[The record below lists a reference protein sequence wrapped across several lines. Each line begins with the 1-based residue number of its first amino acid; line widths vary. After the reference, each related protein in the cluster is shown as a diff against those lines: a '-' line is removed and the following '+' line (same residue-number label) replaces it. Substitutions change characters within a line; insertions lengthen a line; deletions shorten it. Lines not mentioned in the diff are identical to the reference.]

1 MLQHNL
7 NALNAKL
14 NSSFISFTFR
24 GKISSHVAAYI
35 TGKALEHQDIKYQNN
50 NNY

>member
-1 MLQHNL
+1 MLQHNV

-14 NSSFISFTFR
+14 NSLYLQ
-24 GKISSHVAAYI
+24 GKYRSMWPKCTAYI
-35 TGKALEHQDIKYQNN
+35 TGKAQEDQDIKYQNN